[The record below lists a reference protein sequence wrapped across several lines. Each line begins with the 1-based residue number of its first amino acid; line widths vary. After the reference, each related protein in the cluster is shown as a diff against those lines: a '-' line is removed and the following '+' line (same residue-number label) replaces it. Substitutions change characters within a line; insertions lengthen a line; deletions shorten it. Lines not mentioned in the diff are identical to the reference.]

1 MCIYGFIS
9 TNSPRTTRESRV
21 LLLVSFEM
29 EGEIN
34 NLILVWTTVVAS
46 LCYCHT
52 IAKVFPTG
60 KARRSLA
67 MLPITCLFLLLPL
80 NLNSIYLG
88 GVTSFFVAWLANFK
102 LALFALDEP
111 PLSTNPPIPLSLF
124 IPLACL
130 PIKIRHSNQDT
141 KTRKSHNYVAKI
153 AIVAV
158 LLHLY
163 SYRKYVHPHVTLFLY
178 CLHIYLMLEMLLA
191 LFAALAKAL
200 VRVELEPQFDE
211 PYLATSLQDFWGRR
225 WNLMVSNV
233 LHPTVYRPVR
243 SVSARVVGR
252 KWAPIPAVLAAF
264 SVSGLMHE
272 LIFYNIGRLRPS
284 GEMMCFFLVHGV
296 SLSSEIVVK
305 KMVIDT
311 KFAPPI
317 MVSRALTLV
326 YVMYTSFWL
335 FFPPFLRAK
344 ADLKGCTESMAFVE
358 FVRNRRLV
366 DPSDVSCPFI

>member
-1 MCIYGFIS
+1 
-9 TNSPRTTRESRV
+9 
-21 LLLVSFEM
+21 
-29 EGEIN
+29 
-34 NLILVWTTVVAS
+34 
-46 LCYCHT
+46 
-52 IAKVFPTG
+52 
-60 KARRSLA
+60 
-67 MLPITCLFLLLPL
+67 
-80 NLNSIYLG
+80 
-88 GVTSFFVAWLANFK
+88 
-102 LALFALDEP
+102 
-111 PLSTNPPIPLSLF
+111 
-124 IPLACL
+124 
-130 PIKIRHSNQDT
+130 
-141 KTRKSHNYVAKI
+141 
-153 AIVAV
+153 
-158 LLHLY
+158 
-163 SYRKYVHPHVTLFLY
+163 
-178 CLHIYLMLEMLLA
+178 MLEMLLA

-225 WNLMVSNV
+225 WNLMVPNV